1 MLPSTQPTIHAIHG
15 FIGAGK
21 TTFARQLETQLPA
34 LRLNSDEWMVQL
46 YGPDPPEEVFR
57 PGIVRV
63 NVLMRQLAERALALG
78 LHVVL
83 DDGFWTRASRDD
95 LRRWAADLGVPLRL
109 YALILPEAE
118 ARRRVRE
125 RNAQLGS
132 LYIAPET
139 YDLFWQGF
147 EPLQQ
152 GEPHESVP

>member
-1 MLPSTQPTIHAIHG
+1 MLPLAQPTIHAIHG

-63 NVLMRQLAERALALG
+63 NVLMRQLAERALTLG

-83 DDGFWTRASRDD
+83 DDGF
-95 LRRWAADLGVPLRL
+95 
-109 YALILPEAE
+109 
-118 ARRRVRE
+118 
-125 RNAQLGS
+125 
-132 LYIAPET
+132 
-139 YDLFWQGF
+139 
-147 EPLQQ
+147 
-152 GEPHESVP
+152 